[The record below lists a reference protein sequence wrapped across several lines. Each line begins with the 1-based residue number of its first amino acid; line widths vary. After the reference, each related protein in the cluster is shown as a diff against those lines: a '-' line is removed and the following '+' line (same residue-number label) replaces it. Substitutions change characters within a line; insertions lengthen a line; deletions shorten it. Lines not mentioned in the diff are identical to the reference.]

1 MLIVSYVFISCLQ
14 SYQFTRQWKIH
25 CNLLNKMYSFVV
37 YSVINM
43 PMCLIEYY
51 VMETYC
57 GRSPRSFDPCLMN
70 EIVKVYVSTALYQ
83 KEGLSVHNGQK
94 TGNICRPRI
103 LKEKIF
109 TCLEQWQSPQPD
121 TILTEV
127 LNMMFLFYFYQFEVQ
142 QSLLIEEQC
151 FQICYCL
158 CEQAEAVVIVL
169 DVGER
174 IQKYSYFLQV
184 EVNLSLCLVRHHTL
198 NCSGG
203 VEMYLYTPNLTEVSD
218 QVHASVTL
226 LPGAFSWQSLVNRL
240 YIPKSVWK
248 IRRRRFPV
256 TGNEGSERGR
266 SVGLLSLL

>member
-1 MLIVSYVFISCLQ
+1 M
-14 SYQFTRQWKIH
+14 
-25 CNLLNKMYSFVV
+25 
-37 YSVINM
+37 
-43 PMCLIEYY
+43 
-51 VMETYC
+51 
-57 GRSPRSFDPCLMN
+57 
-70 EIVKVYVSTALYQ
+70 
-83 KEGLSVHNGQK
+83 
-94 TGNICRPRI
+94 
-103 LKEKIF
+103 
-109 TCLEQWQSPQPD
+109 
-121 TILTEV
+121 
-127 LNMMFLFYFYQFEVQ
+127 
-142 QSLLIEEQC
+142 
-151 FQICYCL
+151 
-158 CEQAEAVVIVL
+158 VIVL

-266 SVGLLSLL
+266 SVGLLSLLWHNAPFGRQGCLSALSSGRTIRQRELFGTHFCWRPSRPQDRRGR